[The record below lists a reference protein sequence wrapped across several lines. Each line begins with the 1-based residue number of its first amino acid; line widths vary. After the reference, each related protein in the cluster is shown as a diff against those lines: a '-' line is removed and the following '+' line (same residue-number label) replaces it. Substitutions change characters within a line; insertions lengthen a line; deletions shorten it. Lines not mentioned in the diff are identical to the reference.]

1 MLKEHLIDKHDV
13 EMPSREA
20 PQVDENVDLVAQ
32 LNENKIEILH
42 ETEVEKKG
50 RLTAQ
55 EQWDRWVLVGYTS
68 FVAVAGKYSG
78 MRRSSHHWHIKTAV
92 S

>member
-13 EMPSREA
+13 EMPSREV
-20 PQVDENVDLVAQ
+20 PQVDENIDLVAK
-32 LNENKIEILH
+32 LNENKIEILN

-68 FVAVAGKYSG
+68 FVAVAGKYNG
-78 MRRSSHHWHIKTAV
+78 MRRSSHHWHIKIAV